1 MVDLSNELAGKVAI
15 VTGSARNIGRA
26 TAQELAS
33 AGCALVI
40 NSIQAQDLC
49 DEVVAEIR
57 AKGGQAIAV
66 LADIRDRNSVNALID
81 SAIDAFGGVDI
92 VVHNAAVRSNTAFED
107 LSWET
112 FKDAIDLSIHAC
124 FHLAKAAVPSMKAR
138 GGGVIIGVGGMSSL
152 RGSARRSHIMA
163 GKMGMNALIRGL
175 ALDLAQYNIRANQ
188 VVVGSFDT
196 IREGNPSSAPLLDAN
211 PVASIPLGRMGQPQD
226 MANMI
231 RFLVGPGAEY
241 VTGQTMH
248 CNGGAYLN
256 L

>member
-1 MVDLSNELAGKVAI
+1 
-15 VTGSARNIGRA
+15 
-26 TAQELAS
+26 
-33 AGCALVI
+33 
-40 NSIQAQDLC
+40 
-49 DEVVAEIR
+49 
-57 AKGGQAIAV
+57 
-66 LADIRDRNSVNALID
+66 
-81 SAIDAFGGVDI
+81 
-92 VVHNAAVRSNTAFED
+92 
-107 LSWET
+107 
-112 FKDAIDLSIHAC
+112 
-124 FHLAKAAVPSMKAR
+124 
-138 GGGVIIGVGGMSSL
+138 
-152 RGSARRSHIMA
+152 MA

-196 IREGNPSSAPLLDAN
+196 IREGNPSSAPLRDAN

>member
-81 SAIDAFGGVDI
+81 SAIDAFGGVNI

-124 FHLAKAAVPSMKAR
+124 FHLTK
-138 GGGVIIGVGGMSSL
+138 GGMSSV
-152 RGSARRSHIMA
+152 RGPARRSHIRA

-196 IREGNPSSAPLLDAN
+196 IREGNPSSAPLRDAN